1 MGNQAFRV
9 RKEAPFRADIV
20 GSFLRPEALK
30 QAREAHAS
38 GAITQQ
44 ELTAVED
51 AHIRDLVQK
60 QKEAGL
66 QCITDGE
73 FRRSYWH
80 LDFSGAFR
88 ELRMPMRQTAT
99 SFMERKPAMIP
110 HAFAVKSDIKGIR
123 FWIILHL

>member
-20 GSFLRPEALK
+20 GSFLRPEAIK

-44 ELTAVED
+44 ELTVVED

-66 QCITDGE
+66 QCITDRE
-73 FRRSYWH
+73 FRPFRRRRS
-80 LDFSGAFR
+80 
-88 ELRMPMRQTAT
+88 AT
-99 SFMERKPAMIP
+99 QSFCARATR
-110 HAFAVKSDIKGIR
+110 AV
-123 FWIILHL
+123 